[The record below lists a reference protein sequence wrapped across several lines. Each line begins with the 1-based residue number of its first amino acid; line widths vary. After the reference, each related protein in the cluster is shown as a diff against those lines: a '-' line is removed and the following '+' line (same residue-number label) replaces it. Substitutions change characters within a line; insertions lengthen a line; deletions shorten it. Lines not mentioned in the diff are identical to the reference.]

1 MNKKFIIKL
10 IAQDMKHEQLIGS
23 LKKLG
28 FESDLHDLNIL
39 DLVARLMGVPPKKIT
54 WDWTDI
60 YMHYIGK
67 VMDYEITGTGKNL
80 LPLAEKCY
88 NSLSLHMSLGSTSAT
103 SNQPG

>member
-1 MNKKFIIKL
+1 MNRKFIIKL

-28 FESDLHDLNIL
+28 FERDLHDLNII
-39 DLVARLMGVPPKKIT
+39 DMVARLMGIPKNKMT

-60 YMHYIGK
+60 YMHYLSK
-67 VMDYEITGTGKNL
+67 VMEFEITGTGKNL

-88 NSLSLHMSLGSTSAT
+88 ESLSLHMSLGTKAVT